1 MDLYQLNY
9 FVKVAE
15 TEHMTRAAEELN
27 VSEPTLSRAIRQ
39 LERELET
46 KLFERRGR
54 SIALTESG
62 HVLLFRAREIL
73 KSMEGLEAEVKGVH
87 QTFQP
92 VRLVA
97 RAASCLIPGLLEEF
111 TKQYPEIS
119 VIVIQNDNH
128 VIRNEDYDLM
138 ISGSFIQPPKYSSTI
153 LLDDPFEILLP
164 KDHPLTCESV
174 IHPHQLDGFT
184 MVGLAPNRFI
194 SKVVYQYLE
203 EHNVNVHHQVYSD
216 DALMIRNLVERGL
229 GFAFTPVFTFRPE
242 DKECVCTRPIVN
254 GFPPLHLVLSWKPNT
269 YHPESVRIFRRFIQ
283 EYFQKLSKDLHHS
296 SHK

>member
-1 MDLYQLNY
+1 MEFYQLKY

-27 VSEPTLSRAIRQ
+27 LSEPTLSRAIRQ

-54 SIALTESG
+54 SLALTESG
-62 HVLLFRAREIL
+62 QVLLYRAREIL
-73 KSMEGLEAEVKGVH
+73 KDMDGLESEVKGAH
-87 QTFQP
+87 QTLQP

-97 RAASCLIPGLLEEF
+97 RAASCLIPNLLTEF

-119 VIVIQNDNH
+119 VSVIQNDNH
-128 VIRNEDYDLM
+128 VIRSEEYDLM

-153 LLDDPFEILLP
+153 LLDDPFEILLS
-164 KDHPLTCESV
+164 KDHPLASKEV
-174 IHPHQLDGFT
+174 IDVHQLDGLT

-194 SKVVYQYLE
+194 SSVVYQFLADHE
-203 EHNVNVHHQVYSD
+203 VKVHHQVYSD

-229 GFAFTPVFTFRPE
+229 GFAFAPVFTFRPE
-242 DKECVCTRPIVN
+242 DKECICTRPIAN

-283 EYFQKLSKDLHHS
+283 EYFQKLNH
-296 SHK
+296 